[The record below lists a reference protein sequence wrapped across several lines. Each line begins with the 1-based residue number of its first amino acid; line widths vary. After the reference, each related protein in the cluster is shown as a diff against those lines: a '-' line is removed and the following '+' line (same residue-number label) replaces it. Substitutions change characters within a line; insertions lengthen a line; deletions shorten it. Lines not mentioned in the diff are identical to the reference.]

1 MIDAHTLVTNLKRV
15 RPVSQPDPD
24 PRKHSEPVE
33 VTKPPRI
40 SFEWNPF
47 GTVFYSKITKPPRI
61 SFEWNPFETDFYS
74 KMTPRRPLR
83 DPKMHS
89 LGALVPSWVPLDLLE
104 VPQ

>member
-1 MIDAHTLVTNLKRV
+1 MGDEHTLVTNLKRV
-15 RPVSQPDPD
+15 RSVSQPDPD

-47 GTVFYSKITKPPRI
+47 GTDV
-61 SFEWNPFETDFYS
+61 DS
-74 KMTPRRPLR
+74 KMTPRRPPQ

-89 LGALVPSWVPLDLLE
+89 LGTLVPSSVPLGLLE